1 MKIYGLSGKSGTG
14 KSYNAGELCG
24 RMHIPAIIDDGLFIC
39 GSTIVAGTSAKKQ
52 ETRIGAVKTALFM
65 DNSHCAEVRAA
76 IRRTKPDSI
85 LILGTSDDMV
95 EKIAERL
102 GLPKPSRIIHIEDI
116 TTPAQR
122 NKASKERSEDGTH
135 IIPAPTFEVKRQF
148 SGYFLD
154 PKRSFRNTG
163 YRRPVASE
171 KTVVRPTFSYL
182 GHYEISDKVISD
194 IVHLMAEAI
203 PGIAGVLWV
212 SSQNSDAG
220 MYIRMVLQFEYGCK
234 VRTAAQA
241 MQRAVHDEVAYMT
254 AFNVLGVEVEIR
266 GFKFK

>member
-1 MKIYGLSGKSGTG
+1 MKTYGLSGKSGTG

-24 RMHIPAIIDDGLFIC
+24 RMHIPAIIDDGLFIY
-39 GSTIVAGTSAKKQ
+39 GNSIAAGVSAKKQ

-65 DNSHCAEVRAA
+65 DNDHCAQVRAA

-85 LILGTSDDMV
+85 LILGTSDEMV
-95 EKIAERL
+95 EKIADRL
-102 GLPKPSRIIHIEDI
+102 GLPRPSRIIHIEDI

-122 NKASKERSEDGTH
+122 SKAEKERMDDGTH
-135 IIPAPTFEVKRQF
+135 IIPAPTFEVRRQF

-154 PKRSFRNTG
+154 PKRSMKHIG
-163 YRRPVASE
+163 VRPISSE

-182 GHYEISDKVISD
+182 GRYEISDKVVSD
-194 IVHLMAEAI
+194 IVQLMAEAT
-203 PGIAGVLWV
+203 PGVANVLWV
-212 SSQNSDAG
+212 SSQNSDEG
-220 MYIRMVLQFEYGCK
+220 MYIRMVLQFEYGTK
-234 VRTAAQA
+234 VLTAARA
-241 MQRAVHDEVAYMT
+241 MQRAVRDEVAYMT

>member
-24 RMHIPAIIDDGLFIC
+24 RMHIPAIIDDGLYIY
-39 GSTIVAGTSAKKQ
+39 GSSISAGNSAKKQ

-65 DNSHCAEVRAA
+65 DNDHCAQVRAA

-122 NKASKERSEDGTH
+122 TKASKERKEDGTH

-154 PKRSFRNTG
+154 PKRSFRSG
-163 YRRPVASE
+163 AFKKPLGAE

-182 GHYEISDKVISD
+182 GHYEISDKVVSD
-194 IVHLMAEAI
+194 IVQLMAEAT
-203 PGIAGVLWV
+203 PGVANVLWV
-212 SSQNSDAG
+212 SSQNSDEG
-220 MYIRMVLQFEYGCK
+220 MYIRVVLQFEYGCK
-234 VRTAAQA
+234 VRTAALA
-241 MQRAVHDEVAYMT
+241 MQRAIHDEVAYMT

>member
-14 KSYNAGELCG
+14 KSYNASELCY
-24 RMHIPAIIDDGLFIC
+24 RLNIPAIIDDGLFIY
-39 GSTIVAGTSAKKQ
+39 GTSIAAGVSAKKQ

-65 DNSHCAEVRAA
+65 DNDHCAQVRAA
-76 IRRTKPDSI
+76 IRRTKPSAI

-95 EKIAERL
+95 EKIADRL

-122 NKASKERSEDGTH
+122 SKASKERHDDGTH

-148 SGYFLD
+148 SGYFID
-154 PKRSFRNTG
+154 PKRSLKNIG
-163 YRRPVASE
+163 YKRPLTTE

-182 GHYEISDKVISD
+182 GRYEISDKVISD
-194 IVHLMAEAI
+194 LVHLMAEAT
-203 PGIAGVLWV
+203 PGVANVLWV

-234 VRTAAQA
+234 VKTAALA

-254 AFNVLGVEVEIR
+254 AFNVLGVEAEIR

>member
-24 RMHIPAIIDDGLFIC
+24 RLQIPASIDDGLYIY
-39 GSTIVAGTSAKKQ
+39 GSSIAAGTSAKKQ

-65 DNSHCAEVRAA
+65 DNSQCAQVRAA

-95 EKIAERL
+95 EKIADRL
-102 GLPKPSRIIHIEDI
+102 GLPRPSRIIHIEDI

-122 NKASKERSEDGTH
+122 TKASRERKEDGTH
-135 IIPAPTFEVKRQF
+135 VIPAPTFEVKRQF

-154 PKRSFRNTG
+154 PKRSFRSAG
-163 YRRPVASE
+163 YKRPVTTE

-182 GHYEISDKVISD
+182 GRFEISDKVISD
-194 IVHLMAEAI
+194 IVHLMADAT
-203 PGIAGVLWV
+203 PGVANVLWV
-212 SSQNSDAG
+212 TSQNSDEG
-220 MYIRMVLQFEYGCK
+220 LYIRVVLQFEYGCR
-234 VRTAAQA
+234 VRTAALA
-241 MQRAVHDEVAYMT
+241 IQRAVADEVAYMT

>member
-1 MKIYGLSGKSGTG
+1 MKWKAFAVVAPPQGLSLRQADAIETQSASPSTATKKNTT
-14 KSYNAGELCG
+14 
-24 RMHIPAIIDDGLFIC
+24 PAIKHPDTLTPWVTQTPTQVVVD
-39 GSTIVAGTSAKKQ
+39 AGYARFYVPKQ
-52 ETRIGAVKTALFM
+52 GTAFL
-65 DNSHCAEVRAA
+65 
-76 IRRTKPDSI
+76 DSI

-122 NKASKERSEDGTH
+122 TKASKERKEDGTH

-154 PKRSFRNTG
+154 PKRSFRSG
-163 YRRPVASE
+163 AFKKPLGAE

-182 GHYEISDKVISD
+182 GHYEISDKVVSD
-194 IVHLMAEAI
+194 IVQLMAEAT
-203 PGIAGVLWV
+203 PGVANVLWV
-212 SSQNSDAG
+212 SSQNSDEG
-220 MYIRMVLQFEYGCK
+220 MYIRVVLQFEYGCK
-234 VRTAAQA
+234 VRTAALA
-241 MQRAVHDEVAYMT
+241 MQRAIHDEVAYMT

>member
-24 RMHIPAIIDDGLFIC
+24 RMHIPAIIDDGLYIY
-39 GSTIVAGTSAKKQ
+39 GSSIAAGNSAKKQ

-65 DNSHCAEVRAA
+65 DNDHCAQVRAA
-76 IRRTKPDSI
+76 IRRTKP
-85 LILGTSDDMV
+85 

-122 NKASKERSEDGTH
+122 TKASKERKEDGTH

-154 PKRSFRNTG
+154 PKRSFRSG
-163 YRRPVASE
+163 AFKKPLGAE

-182 GHYEISDKVISD
+182 GHYEISDKVVSD
-194 IVHLMAEAI
+194 IVQLMAEAT
-203 PGIAGVLWV
+203 PGVANVLWV
-212 SSQNSDAG
+212 SSQNSDEG
-220 MYIRMVLQFEYGCK
+220 MYIRVVLQFEYGCK
-234 VRTAAQA
+234 VRTAALA
-241 MQRAVHDEVAYMT
+241 MQRAIHDEVAYMT

>member
-24 RMHIPAIIDDGLFIC
+24 RMHIPAIIDDGLFIY
-39 GSTIVAGTSAKKQ
+39 GNSIAAGVSAKKQ

-65 DNSHCAEVRAA
+65 NNDHCAQVRAA

-85 LILGTSDDMV
+85 LILGTSDGMV
-95 EKIAERL
+95 EKIADRL
-102 GLPKPSRIIHIEDI
+102 GLPKPVRIIHIEDI
-116 TTPAQR
+116 TTQAQR
-122 NKASKERSEDGTH
+122 NKASKERKDDGTH

-154 PKRSFRNTG
+154 PKRSLKNIG
-163 YRRPVASE
+163 YKRPVAME

-182 GHYEISDKVISD
+182 GKYEISDKVVSD
-194 IVHLMAEAI
+194 IVELMAEAT
-203 PGIAGVLWV
+203 PGVANVLWV
-212 SSQNSDAG
+212 SSQNSDEG
-220 MYIRMVLQFEYGCK
+220 MYIRVVLQFEYGSK
-234 VRTAAQA
+234 VRTAALA
-241 MQRAVHDEVAYMT
+241 MQRAVRDEVAYMT
-254 AFNVLGVEVEIR
+254 AFNVLGVEIEIR

>member
-122 NKASKERSEDGTH
+122 NKASKERSDVCAAVDVT
-135 IIPAPTFEVKRQF
+135 TFECGGVERERRRDAVRGGERHPATDRERRGP
-148 SGYFLD
+148 SVRGGVD
-154 PKRSFRNTG
+154 G
-163 YRRPVASE
+163 GERRPAARCPPFRAEVLRAE
-171 KTVVRPTFSYL
+171 LR
-182 GHYEISDKVISD
+182 
-194 IVHLMAEAI
+194 HLRRSGGSAE
-203 PGIAGVLWV
+203 
-212 SSQNSDAG
+212 
-220 MYIRMVLQFEYGCK
+220 E
-234 VRTAAQA
+234 
-241 MQRAVHDEVAYMT
+241 
-254 AFNVLGVEVEIR
+254 
-266 GFKFK
+266 